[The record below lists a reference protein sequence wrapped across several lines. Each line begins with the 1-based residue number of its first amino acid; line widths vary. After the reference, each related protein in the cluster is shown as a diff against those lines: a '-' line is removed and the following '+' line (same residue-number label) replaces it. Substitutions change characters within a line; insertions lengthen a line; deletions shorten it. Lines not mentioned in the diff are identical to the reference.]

1 MGSNISTTGSYARLQ
16 RTGYGPM
23 DRDDTSHFQ
32 RRMNSTGIET
42 VSDIVLIDSTAYE
55 KDTIDID
62 MDTRREIPISI
73 AVIWNSSPTHPSA
86 DIDNN
91 KQSRYP

>member
-1 MGSNISTTGSYARLQ
+1 
-16 RTGYGPM
+16 M

-32 RRMNSTGIET
+32 RRIDSTGIET

-55 KDTIDID
+55 KDTIDTD

-73 AVIWNSSPTHPSA
+73 VGHMELITHSP
-86 DIDNN
+86 
-91 KQSRYP
+91 KRRYR